1 MTCARITGS
10 WLVVSHFE
18 TQPTIQSILSNN
30 TDTTECL
37 TEANMASRSS
47 ERGFMEPIKYTT
59 YYEDVYTNTTNED
72 DFTEARTF
80 DLCEDSS
87 EDEQN
92 QSRTKHTRK
101 NTQHPTSYGSI
112 KKPTCKKL
120 FDLANF
126 MTSGTDNVKTDPGS
140 RGLNSQLTR
149 LHPATMRNTQSAC
162 RSKRALKMST
172 LMGTQITST
181 PFQHPQN
188 PQLKPLPLRKPGST
202 SSPAQRDSKISADSA
217 QTVRSRPLATAPCL
231 PAGSED
237 QGTRSEGC

>member
-1 MTCARITGS
+1 
-10 WLVVSHFE
+10 
-18 TQPTIQSILSNN
+18 
-30 TDTTECL
+30 
-37 TEANMASRSS
+37 MASRSS
-47 ERGFMEPIKYTT
+47 ERGFMEPIKYAT

-149 LHPATMRNTQSAC
+149 LHPATMRNTQSDC
-162 RSKRALKMST
+162 RSKRAMKMSIST
-172 LMGTQITST
+172 DTQITPT
-181 PFQHPQN
+181 LFQHPQN

-202 SSPAQRDSKISADSA
+202 SSPAQRDSRISADSA
-217 QTVRSRPLATAPCL
+217 QQTACDCTMPASRLGRPRNEL
-231 PAGSED
+231 
-237 QGTRSEGC
+237 